1 MTSQIQTT
9 SQRICAEEVGRLG
22 KEIYERKIRP
32 LVYPDQ
38 KGRVLAIDV
47 ESEDWAI
54 ADNEIDAGDRLE
66 DLRGDAYD
74 ANNVLYWRVGYRALH
89 KWGGGSLRWVE

>member
-1 MTSQIQTT
+1 MTAQIQMTD
-9 SQRICAEEVGRLG
+9 RRRPIEEVGRLG

-32 LVYPDQ
+32 QVYPDQ
-38 KGRVLAIDV
+38 IGRVLAIDV

-54 ADNEIDAGDRLE
+54 ADNEIDAGELLE

-74 ANNVLYWRVGYRALH
+74 AGNVLYWRVGYRALH
-89 KWGGGSLRWVE
+89 KWGGGSLRWRE